1 MTAVIRA
8 PGEGERHAA
17 GPAEVVLKAT
27 ADETGGAL
35 FLAEATVP
43 PGSPTPPP
51 HRHERM
57 YDMFWVLE
65 GILTVRVGDDTRD
78 AGPGTFVCVP
88 PGTLHTFANDGDA
101 PVRFLNLSTPGGWER
116 YMRDLAEELETGR
129 PPAEVFARL
138 SERHDVAF
146 ER

>member
-65 GILTVRVGDDTRD
+65 GILTVRVGTTRETP
-78 AGPGTFVCVP
+78 GPGRSSASRPAPSTRSPTTATP
-88 PGTLHTFANDGDA
+88 PSA
-101 PVRFLNLSTPGGWER
+101 S
-116 YMRDLAEELETGR
+116 
-129 PPAEVFARL
+129 
-138 SERHDVAF
+138 
-146 ER
+146 